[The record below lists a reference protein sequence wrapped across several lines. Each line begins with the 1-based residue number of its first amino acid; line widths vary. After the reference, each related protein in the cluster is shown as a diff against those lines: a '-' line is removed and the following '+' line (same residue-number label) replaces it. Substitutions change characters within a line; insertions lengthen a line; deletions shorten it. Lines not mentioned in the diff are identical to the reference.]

1 VVGLLS
7 STGEKVVEFL
17 LMDVFEGFLK
27 DLPNRHVQRAV
38 FRGAFV
44 ALMAFA
50 EEAHRVRYRL
60 GLGAVFPRGE
70 LWLDKLLKGGW

>member
-7 STGEKVVEFL
+7 STKEKVVEFL

-27 DLPNRHVQRAV
+27 DLPNRHVQCAV
-38 FRGAFV
+38 FRGTFV

-50 EEAHRVRYRL
+50 EEAHNVRYRL
-60 GLGAVFPRGE
+60 GLGAVFPGGE
-70 LWLDKLLKGGW
+70 FSLGKLLNAGW

>member
-7 STGEKVVEFL
+7 STGEKVVYFL
-17 LMDVFEGFLK
+17 LIDVFESFLK
-27 DLPNRHVQRAV
+27 GLPNRHVQRAV

-50 EEAHRVRYRL
+50 EEAHRIRSRL
-60 GLGAVFPRGE
+60 GLGSVFPRGE
-70 LWLDKLLKGGW
+70 FSLDKLLKVGW